1 MCTAR
6 PSLVTGLITDA
17 TSAQVPSEA
26 KIAGAMNTLPNCMC
40 NMNLTLAKET
50 LYPKLSYLL
59 TGATNPYPDSLAMI
73 SNLTY
78 SGASTAFCN
87 VSNCSGF
94 LGSFAKLF
102 TPAAELVL
110 ATPGAILSGNFYK
123 YASSGGSSS
132 STLLATDPPIVSK
145 GTLSSAQ
152 MDTFFDNVMPCM
164 CHHADP
170 ASGARDM
177 ITWAANAMFNNKSFT
192 SKSLQPSFAQTLQP
206 FIKKAMLGSKYCGHD
221 SCRAVVQ
228 VLKDHMTSMLTTTET
243 TGTCT
248 AANVAKCRGGG
259 TEPADEVC
267 STPIFGAKASQKFPL
282 RWLDLSDAPTEVRT
296 INDEFIYWELCS
308 AVTECA
314 QGGPQFFEIMITFTI
329 DATVETFDKNVFKV
343 KLANFLNADVD
354 TAESVTANDITLK
367 VTAGSI
373 KVEATI
379 KAYAQSVKSAI
390 VKSLN
395 AATPA
400 ALEAALG
407 VKVLGTSS
415 ATVTMTTVGG
425 VTTGAIVGIVVGVVA
440 VLLLI
445 VGAVA
450 FWWFKIKG
458 KAPKEPKTVEV
469 VTTTE
474 SADNEA
480 PVSAA
485 DGKI

>member
-1 MCTAR
+1 M
-6 PSLVTGLITDA
+6 
-17 TSAQVPSEA
+17 
-26 KIAGAMNTLPNCMC
+26 
-40 NMNLTLAKET
+40 
-50 LYPKLSYLL
+50 
-59 TGATNPYPDSLAMI
+59 
-73 SNLTY
+73 
-78 SGASTAFCN
+78 
-87 VSNCSGF
+87 
-94 LGSFAKLF
+94 
-102 TPAAELVL
+102 
-110 ATPGAILSGNFYK
+110 
-123 YASSGGSSS
+123 
-132 STLLATDPPIVSK
+132 
-145 GTLSSAQ
+145 
-152 MDTFFDNVMPCM
+152 
-164 CHHADP
+164 
-170 ASGARDM
+170 
-177 ITWAANAMFNNKSFT
+177 
-192 SKSLQPSFAQTLQP
+192 
-206 FIKKAMLGSKYCGHD
+206 
-221 SCRAVVQ
+221 
-228 VLKDHMTSMLTTTET
+228 
-243 TGTCT
+243 
-248 AANVAKCRGGG
+248 
-259 TEPADEVC
+259 
-267 STPIFGAKASQKFPL
+267 
-282 RWLDLSDAPTEVRT
+282 
-296 INDEFIYWELCS
+296 
-308 AVTECA
+308 TECA